1 MHRATSLSKTSF
13 WLFTLA
19 LISLANS
26 ITIAQE
32 DQPVPIEYDY
42 NRYALLIGVEDYQ
55 NLPKLR
61 YTSNDALELRTVLA
75 ERGGYPYINIGMIGG
90 QWADPTHNVI
100 RATAQR
106 LLRSC
111 KPESDMLIYFSGHG
125 YRAPDGTMYLCPSD
139 IDPDRPEETGIPV
152 AWLREE
158 LAACPAK
165 FKLLILDACHAGSEK
180 GEEGEG
186 PTAKDLGEPFRDVA
200 GVVTLASSTADEKS
214 LLWEEKKQ
222 SLFSYWLTQGLKGH
236 ADENG
241 DSIVDIDELN
251 KYVHANVTH
260 IAKTRFQRNQT
271 PIRIIRA
278 GAPGGAPA
286 VMQVRPLRLDEILT
300 DVADQLAWAIDDRKL
315 DKVAVMEFSVDTPSG
330 ELLRVDFGL
339 LGKLCASRLEQ
350 RLTKM
355 SYNRYSV
362 IDSRRLIKT
371 LEDLDFKLDDL
382 NSDTRLTDLSQQT
395 GNIPIMAL
403 GVLRNRTGRAVT
415 MQCRLVDP
423 KTGQMAAST
432 GGVAMLSESEW
443 AMLGKSVH
451 RKQRYAPLPNSP
463 DDIVPDAVEE
473 LDDLANGP
481 HPLRD
486 PKFPFPVRIVVGNK
500 ERKGVFHGNDYYV
513 PVNQGEVY
521 SVQVESKL
529 KDPVVMR
536 LLVDGLNTLPEK
548 VDDVKGV
555 ETYEVAPRVS
565 LENARHWVLDP
576 KRNRRARWTVKGF
589 VTETGSS
596 GKLREFKIV
605 EKQDSVAAQQ
615 NFTDQIGIIT
625 AAFYT
630 PLAEPRGGDLA
641 AAAPGTGFGEERMER
656 LDEVANI
663 KPGRLRSVVHIHY
676 VDAEELENLKQQWAA
691 EDNG

>member
-1 MHRATSLSKTSF
+1 M
-13 WLFTLA
+13 TLA
-19 LISLANS
+19 SSTLE
-26 ITIAQE
+26 AQDE
-32 DQPVPIEYDY
+32 IPQPQNY

-61 YTSNDALELRTVLA
+61 YTSNDAIALRTVLA
-75 ERGGYPYINIGMIGG
+75 ERGGVPYYNTNILGG
-90 QWADPTHNVI
+90 QWANPTRENITNAVSGM
-100 RATAQR
+100 
-106 LLRSC
+106 LRSC
-111 KPESDMLIYFSGHG
+111 PQDSEVLVFFSGHG
-125 YRAPDGTMYLCPSD
+125 YRAPDGVMYLCPSD
-139 IDPDRPEETGIPV
+139 IDPERPAETGIPV

-158 LAACPAK
+158 LAACKAR

-180 GEEGEG
+180 GEDAEG
-186 PTAKDLGEPFRDVA
+186 PTAKDLGEPFRDVS

-214 LLWEEKKQ
+214 LLWEEKQQ

-251 KYVHANVTH
+251 KYVHRNVTH
-260 IAKTRFQRNQT
+260 IAQSRFQRSQT
-271 PIRIIRA
+271 PIRIIRS
-278 GAPGGAPA
+278 GAPPGAPA
-286 VMQVRPLRLDEILT
+286 VIELRPLRLDDVLS

-339 LGKLCASRLEQ
+339 LGKLCATKLEQ
-350 RLTKM
+350 RLTRM
-355 SYNRYSV
+355 SYDRYAV
-362 IDSRRLIKT
+362 VDPRRLIKS
-371 LEDLDFKLDDL
+371 LEELDFKVGDL
-382 NSDTRLTDLSQQT
+382 SSGTRLTDLTQKVGT
-395 GNIPIMAL
+395 IPIMAL

-423 KTGQMAAST
+423 QTGDMAAST
-432 GGVAMLSESEW
+432 GGLALLTESEW

-451 RKQRYAPLPNSP
+451 RKERYAPLPDSP
-463 DDIVPDAVEE
+463 DDVIPDGVDE
-473 LDDLANGP
+473 LDDLSNGP

-486 PKFPFPVRIVVGNK
+486 PKFPFPVRILVGGK

-513 PVNQGEVY
+513 PVRQGEVY

-529 KDPVVMR
+529 RKEPVVLR

-548 VDDVKGV
+548 VEAVKGV

-576 KRNRRARWTVKGF
+576 KKNRAGRWTIKGF
-589 VTETGSS
+589 VTETGSQ

-615 NFTDQIGIIT
+615 NFTDQIGLIT
-625 AAFYT
+625 AAFYM
-630 PLAEPRGGDLA
+630 PLAEPRGGIALG
-641 AAAPGTGFGEERMER
+641 AAPGTGFGEERIER
-656 LDEVANI
+656 LDEVANV

-676 VDAEELENLKQQWAA
+676 VDADELENMKQQWAA
-691 EDNG
+691 EAN